1 MSTLFP
7 VKYGAAIASDLGRI
21 LSPAIVVTQPE
32 PWAALRPRFGGEPA
46 ALVMAESLERS
57 HLERLVRELPGDVS
71 CVIGIGGGTA
81 VDTAKWL
88 HWRKRLKL
96 YQIPSLPSVNA
107 CFTHMTAVREGDG
120 VRYFGDAVPEMVF
133 VDYDLMKSAPPHLL
147 RAGIGDVLSC
157 HTARWD
163 WEYATKRGH
172 APAWDE
178 LAATESLRF
187 IKELRELSPGL
198 YKGENEA
205 IRRLM
210 ELHRLIGK
218 YCDDYGHAR
227 FEEGS
232 EHFFAYAF
240 EHVTGRALMHGEL
253 VTLGVLIM
261 STLQGNRPELAREIV
276 REAGV
281 RHRPGD
287 LDFKMEEV
295 ERTLR
300 MFPEFVQTQRLW
312 YSIAND
318 LSIGERELAL
328 ARKALNF

>member
-1 MSTLFP
+1 MGQLFP
-7 VKYGAAIASDLGRI
+7 VKYGAGIAGDLGRI

-32 PWAALRPRFGGEPA
+32 PWEMLRNRFGGTPA
-46 ALVMAESLERS
+46 ALVIAEGLERTR
-57 HLERLVRELPGDVS
+57 LEDLVTSLPGDVA

-81 VDTAKWL
+81 MDTAKWL
-88 HWRKRLKL
+88 HWRKTLRLF
-96 YQIPSLPSVNA
+96 QIPSLPSVNA
-107 CFTHMTAVREGDG
+107 CFTHMTAIREGDG
-120 VRYFGDAVPEMVF
+120 VRYYGDAIPEMVF
-133 VDYDLMKSAPPHLL
+133 VDYDLMKAAPAHLV
-147 RAGIGDVLSC
+147 RGGIGDVLSC

-178 LAATESLRF
+178 FAAGEALRF
-187 IKELRELSPGL
+187 IKELRELAPGL

-205 IRRLM
+205 IKRLM
-210 ELHRLIGK
+210 ELHRVIGK

-232 EHFFAYAF
+232 EHFFAYTF
-240 EHVTGRALMHGEL
+240 EHVTRRTLMHGEL
-253 VTLGVLIM
+253 VALGVLIM
-261 STLQGNRPELAREIV
+261 SSLQGNMPELAREIM

-281 RHRPGD
+281 RHRPGE
-287 LDFKMEEV
+287 LELKMDEV
-295 ERTLR
+295 ERTLLAL
-300 MFPEFVQTQRLW
+300 PEFVKREKLW

-318 LSIGERELAL
+318 LTVGDKELSL